1 MIETSIV
8 VGAPP
13 QAETVIRWLKKEWL
27 GNPDGGGFYHNRS
40 IIRQAARNGEMT
52 CLRDGKTI
60 IGFAVVTLGR
70 DRAKVDILEV
80 RPGYRGR
87 GFGRHLAA
95 HIVRMLVS
103 QGAPR
108 IELECAPRSSEAF
121 WRALGF
127 VDQEGPASAW
137 ENPKLALESRAAD
150 AFEETSLHD

>member
-13 QAETVIRWLKKEWL
+13 QAETVIRWLKKEWVC
-27 GNPDGGGFYHNRS
+27 NPDGGGFYHNRS
-40 IIRQAARNGEMT
+40 IIRQATRNGEMT

-121 WRALGF
+121 WRALGSWIKK
-127 VDQEGPASAW
+127 GPPVLGGIRS
-137 ENPKLALESRAAD
+137 
-150 AFEETSLHD
+150 